1 MRAIKIGLFGYGCVG
16 QGLYQTINNSKNFE
30 GEIVKIC
37 VKDRNKKRSLPT
49 NLFTF
54 NKEEIL
60 EDPSID
66 VIVELIDNAEAAL
79 EIVTTALNN
88 GKSVVTA
95 NKKMVAEN
103 LEYLI
108 DLQQKTGK
116 AILYEGA
123 VCGSIPIIR
132 TLEEYFGHEPINQIK
147 GIFNGS
153 TNYIL
158 TKIFQEK
165 MDYEQ
170 ALEQAKEK
178 GFAESDPTLDVK
190 GFDPKYK
197 LSILLTHAFGINVS
211 PDKIT
216 NLGIDHL
223 QSSDLEFAHKHGY
236 SIKLIA
242 QAIRKNDEVF
252 ACVLPQ
258 FIKSDHNL
266 RNVNN
271 EFNAVTLNGEFCDD
285 QLFIGKGAGSL
296 PTGAAVLSD
305 ISALSYDYKYEYKKH
320 YNQGKVHFNNDNEV
334 TVYASFQKPEDIDL
348 NEFEQV
354 SDKYFCFDRSYVIG
368 KIKLSKLLR
377 SKWVYNSKI
386 SVIQFDQSDE
396 FSNELDLKT
405 LETEILELRKGQKL
419 REKISV

>member
-1 MRAIKIGLFGYGCVG
+1 MRAINIGLFGFGCVG
-16 QGLYQTINNSKNFE
+16 QGLYQTINNSKNFS

-37 VKDRNKKRSLPT
+37 VKDRHKKRSLPEDV
-49 NLFTF
+49 FTF
-54 NKEEIL
+54 DKDIIL
-60 EDPSID
+60 NDSNID
-66 VIVELIDNAEAAL
+66 VVVELIDNAEAAL
-79 EIVTTALNN
+79 EIVTTALKN

-108 DLQQKTGK
+108 DLQEKTGK
-116 AILYEGA
+116 AVLYEGA

-132 TLEEYFGHEPINQIK
+132 TLEEYFGHEPLNEIK

-158 TKIFQEK
+158 TKIFEDRL
-165 MDYEQ
+165 DYAQ

-190 GFDPKYK
+190 GFDPKFK

-211 PDKIT
+211 PEKIT

-223 QSSDLEFAHKHGY
+223 KASDLEFARKHGY
-236 SIKLIA
+236 RIKLIA
-242 QAIRKNDEVF
+242 QAVRKENEVF

-258 FIKSDHNL
+258 FIREDHNL
-266 RNVNN
+266 RNINN

-320 YNQGKVHFNNDNEV
+320 YNQGKVNFSSENTV
-334 TVYASFQKPEDIDL
+334 TVYASFEKPEDIDL
-348 NEFEQV
+348 NEFEVV
-354 SDKYFCFDRSYVIG
+354 SEKYFCFDHSYVIG
-368 KIKLSKLLR
+368 KIKLSKLLS
-377 SKWVYNSKI
+377 SKWIYNSKI
-386 SVIQFDQSDE
+386 SVVQFN
-396 FSNELDLKT
+396 NESELAEQLDINALENEIKELK
-405 LETEILELRKGQKL
+405 KGQKL
-419 REKISV
+419 REKISI

>member
-1 MRAIKIGLFGYGCVG
+1 
-16 QGLYQTINNSKNFE
+16 
-30 GEIVKIC
+30 
-37 VKDRNKKRSLPT
+37 
-49 NLFTF
+49 
-54 NKEEIL
+54 
-60 EDPSID
+60 
-66 VIVELIDNAEAAL
+66 
-79 EIVTTALNN
+79 
-88 GKSVVTA
+88 
-95 NKKMVAEN
+95 
-103 LEYLI
+103 
-108 DLQQKTGK
+108 
-116 AILYEGA
+116 
-123 VCGSIPIIR
+123 
-132 TLEEYFGHEPINQIK
+132 
-147 GIFNGS
+147 
-153 TNYIL
+153 
-158 TKIFQEK
+158 
-165 MDYEQ
+165 
-170 ALEQAKEK
+170 
-178 GFAESDPTLDVK
+178 
-190 GFDPKYK
+190 
-197 LSILLTHAFGINVS
+197 
-211 PDKIT
+211 
-216 NLGIDHL
+216 
-223 QSSDLEFAHKHGY
+223 
-236 SIKLIA
+236 LIA

-258 FIKSDHNL
+258 FVNADHNL

-419 REKISV
+419 REKISL